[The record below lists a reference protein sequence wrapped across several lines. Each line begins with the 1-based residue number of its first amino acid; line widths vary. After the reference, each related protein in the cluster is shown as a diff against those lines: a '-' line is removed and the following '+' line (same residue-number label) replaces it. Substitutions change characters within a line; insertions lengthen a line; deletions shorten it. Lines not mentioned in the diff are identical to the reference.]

1 MVLGTH
7 AHTTHTHTYFYWT
20 VPKVPAVSSCGCYLP
35 HREESQIQT
44 STSVTHINISFLP
57 FSQVNMVLSSH
68 NQNEDT
74 KMFSVR
80 VYPFCKEQD
89 LFSFD
94 PKARQLQK
102 KKLKIKNLQLR
113 EGELAF
119 TMLNKLVT
127 QQLSK
132 KKKKWLLSLPSDR
145 ANGNRDFSDP
155 HMSLSAYKKVTAS
168 QLLTAGCIGVN
179 I

>member
-1 MVLGTH
+1 
-7 AHTTHTHTYFYWT
+7 
-20 VPKVPAVSSCGCYLP
+20 
-35 HREESQIQT
+35 
-44 STSVTHINISFLP
+44 
-57 FSQVNMVLSSH
+57 MVLSSH

-132 KKKKWLLSLPSDR
+132 KKKMTIVFTIRQGKWEQRLQWP
-145 ANGNRDFSDP
+145 P
-155 HMSLSAYKKVTAS
+155 HVPECL
-168 QLLTAGCIGVN
+168 
-179 I
+179 